1 MSGPNIKI
9 YFFPWLE
16 QWKSMKVIE
25 LLTLWCRKKKSIK
38 QLLLYSC
45 KSKHCIPMHTK
56 AKDVQWSYS
65 PTQARLYRLY
75 RRYRPVCARL
85 SQKSECRN
93 KASCNFFA
101 DGGSCLEFIK
111 NVLPV
116 KRNKVKHIKMRY
128 ASVIQEHSPTW
139 WCEVTC
145 YECGESS
152 AFHDCFP
159 SIVFRFLHPGSPN
172 INYAFQYLHYF
183 FKYSQITHLKKK
195 GLWSRDK
202 ILSYKYGHAFPLYLL
217 SNIVCNEL
225 QFANYF

>member
-75 RRYRPVCARL
+75 WRYRPVCARL

-111 NVLPV
+111 MCYLWSAIKRSTLKWGMPQLFKSTHLRYDAKSHVMNVERAQLS
-116 KRNKVKHIKMRY
+116 M
-128 ASVIQEHSPTW
+128 
-139 WCEVTC
+139 
-145 YECGESS
+145 
-152 AFHDCFP
+152 
-159 SIVFRFLHPGSPN
+159 IVFPP
-172 INYAFQYLHYF
+172 
-183 FKYSQITHLKKK
+183 
-195 GLWSRDK
+195 
-202 ILSYKYGHAFPLYLL
+202 
-217 SNIVCNEL
+217 
-225 QFANYF
+225 